1 MVAISSQQPV
11 IVTQNS
17 NAVPASELRAVPQQ
31 EKPVNNQDN
40 SVSASQATQVTSNQQ
55 APQPEQPA
63 EPTQA
68 VSQAEQQLQR
78 AAVEASATTPQPQ
91 VTLPENREVSQQPN
105 VETRQT
111 ENRQQVAEDNTVEA
125 SAPPPEEPQ
134 SPPST
139 NNSAALST
147 YQQVGNLGN
156 EQPRRPEAT
165 DNPGADSGAS
175 SSSAQP
181 ATQSPFSS
189 TDSGAQEATP
199 ERQVFGG
206 AIDAPRQ
213 QAG

>member
-1 MVAISSQQPV
+1 MVAISSQQPA

-17 NAVPASELRAVPQQ
+17 NTVPASELRAVPQQ
-31 EKPVNNQDN
+31 EKSVNNQDN
-40 SVSASQATQVTSNQQ
+40 SVSASQATQVAKNQQ

-91 VTLPENREVSQQPN
+91 VTPPENREVNQQPN

-111 ENRQQVAEDNTVEA
+111 ENRQQVADDSTVEA
-125 SAPPPEEPQ
+125 SAPPPENPQ
-134 SPPST
+134 PSSSASS
-139 NNSAALST
+139 SAALST

-156 EQPRRPEAT
+156 EQPRRPDTDTPVAT
-165 DNPGADSGAS
+165 S
-175 SSSAQP
+175 SSTTQP
-181 ATQSPFSS
+181 ATQTPVSSS
-189 TDSGAQEATP
+189 TSEEQESTP

-213 QAG
+213 